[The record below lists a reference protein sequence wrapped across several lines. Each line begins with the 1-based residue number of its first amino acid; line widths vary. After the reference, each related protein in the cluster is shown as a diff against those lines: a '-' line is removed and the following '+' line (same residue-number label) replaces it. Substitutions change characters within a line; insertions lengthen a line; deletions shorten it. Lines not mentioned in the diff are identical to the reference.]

1 MNGPRWRGALIGCGF
16 FAANQLRAWH
26 CIPGVEIVA
35 LCDVNLARAR
45 EMALAFGVRAV
56 YDDANVMFGQ
66 EPFDFTDI
74 VTTVASH
81 RELVELAAARSKLVI
96 CQKPFAET
104 LYDAAAMVQACR
116 DRQVPLLVH
125 ENFRWQRPFLE
136 ILARV
141 RQGVIGRPASL
152 RLTFRHA
159 YDIYG
164 NQPYLAQ
171 VERLAL
177 MDVGSHLFDLAR
189 VLLGEVHSVDCHTQR
204 LNPAIQGEDGFLAF
218 LRHANAAASVVDCS
232 FFDHSKTDL
241 FPQTL
246 VFLEGTSGSLELTA
260 GYRLLERHG
269 QTVRETLVEPDVPS
283 WGAKPWH
290 CIQDSVLNFQRH
302 ALSVLEGR
310 AEPQPSGEHNRDTLA
325 VVLAAYASASHNRS
339 VVISEGQAGA

>member
-1 MNGPRWRGALIGCGF
+1 
-16 FAANQLRAWH
+16 
-26 CIPGVEIVA
+26 
-35 LCDVNLARAR
+35 
-45 EMALAFGVRAV
+45 MALTFGVRAV
-56 YDDANVMFGQ
+56 YDDANIMLGR
-66 EPFDFTDI
+66 EPLDFVDI
-74 VTTVASH
+74 VTTVTSH
-81 RELVELAAARSKLVI
+81 RALVELAAAHSKLVI

-104 LYDAAAMVQACR
+104 LADADAMVRACR

-141 RQGVIGRPASL
+141 RKGVIGRPTSL

-189 VLLGEVHSVDCHTQR
+189 ALLGDVYSVDCHTQR
-204 LNPAIQGEDGFLAF
+204 LNPAIRGEDGFLVF
-218 LRHANAAASVVDCS
+218 LRHTNNAATLVDCS
-232 FFDHSKTDL
+232 FFDHSKTEL

-260 GYRLLERHG
+260 GYRLIERHG
-269 QTVRETLVEPDVPS
+269 HSSSEIPVEPEVPG

-290 CIQDSVLNFQRH
+290 CIQDSVINLQRH

-310 AEPQPSGEHNRDTLA
+310 AEPQPSGEHNRDTVA
-325 VVLAAYASASHNRS
+325 MVLAAYTSTSQRRA
-339 VVISEGQAGA
+339 VVISECGPEA